1 MGERSGCFGDLYS
14 CSTFTFLHSRLKA
27 YALIDSPLA
36 LNIEA
41 KLLALLEAGRTIAL
55 VSDAGTPLISDP
67 GYKLV
72 AACHSRGVRV
82 TATPGPAA
90 PLMALTISGLPTDRF
105 TFQGFVPQKQ
115 TAARAQI
122 TESANLPMTQIW
134 FETPRR
140 LAKTLALMAE
150 IYGERNA
157 AITRELTKLH
167 ETVEQQTLGVLAQK
181 FADRTLNRRYIALV
195 WGDLKEDEGSI
206 AGHIGRS
213 LKNRKVMSVFEDGA
227 YGKHALTYYKVLE
240 RFGYT
245 TLVECKLE
253 TGRTHQIRAH
263 MKHIGHPL
271 FNDLEY
277 GGDTIVK
284 GTSFTKYKQFV
295 ENCFKLL
302 PGQALHAKSLGFYHP
317 TLKKDLSYDSELP
330 DYFEE
335 VLNKWRRYSQ
345 SSTF

>member
-1 MGERSGCFGDLYS
+1 MLNIVSTPIGNLGDFS
-14 CSTFTFLHSRLKA
+14 PRA
-27 YALIDSPLA
+27 MAALQEADIIACEDTRTTRKLLA
-36 LNIEA
+36 LCSLEVRAKLMAYHDHNGQERRP

-181 FADRTLNRRYIALV
+181 FADIDPPKGELVLLVSGADKSAKNYDEEAVISLLEDILSRASVKDAAKEAEALTGWPRRTLYQMALKIARR
-195 WGDLKEDEGSI
+195 D
-206 AGHIGRS
+206 
-213 LKNRKVMSVFEDGA
+213 
-227 YGKHALTYYKVLE
+227 
-240 RFGYT
+240 
-245 TLVECKLE
+245 
-253 TGRTHQIRAH
+253 
-263 MKHIGHPL
+263 
-271 FNDLEY
+271 
-277 GGDTIVK
+277 
-284 GTSFTKYKQFV
+284 
-295 ENCFKLL
+295 
-302 PGQALHAKSLGFYHP
+302 
-317 TLKKDLSYDSELP
+317 
-330 DYFEE
+330 
-335 VLNKWRRYSQ
+335 
-345 SSTF
+345 

>member
-1 MGERSGCFGDLYS
+1 MLNIVSTPIGNLGDFS
-14 CSTFTFLHSRLKA
+14 PRA
-27 YALIDSPLA
+27 MAALQEADIIACEDTRTTRKLLA
-36 LNIEA
+36 LCSLEVRAKLMAYHDHNGQEMRP

-115 TAARAQI
+115 AAARAQI

-181 FADRTLNRRYIALV
+181 FADIDPPKGELV
-195 WGDLKEDEGSI
+195 LLVSGADKSAKNYDEEAVISLLEDILSRASVKDAAKEAE
-206 AGHIGRS
+206 
-213 LKNRKVMSVFEDGA
+213 
-227 YGKHALTYYKVLE
+227 ALTGWP
-240 RFGYT
+240 R
-245 TLVECKLE
+245 
-253 TGRTHQIRAH
+253 RTVYQ
-263 MKHIGHPL
+263 M
-271 FNDLEY
+271 
-277 GGDTIVK
+277 
-284 GTSFTKYKQFV
+284 
-295 ENCFKLL
+295 
-302 PGQALHAKSLGFYHP
+302 ALKIA
-317 TLKKDLSYDSELP
+317 
-330 DYFEE
+330 
-335 VLNKWRRYSQ
+335 RRD
-345 SSTF
+345 

>member
-1 MGERSGCFGDLYS
+1 MLNIVSTPIGNLGDFS
-14 CSTFTFLHSRLKA
+14 PRA
-27 YALIDSPLA
+27 MAALQEADIIACEDTRTTRKLLA
-36 LNIEA
+36 LCSLEVRAKLMAYHDHNGQEMRP

-181 FADRTLNRRYIALV
+181 FADIDPPKGELVLLVSGADKSAKNYDEEAVISLLEDTLSRASVKDAAKEAEALTGWPRRTLYQMALKIARR
-195 WGDLKEDEGSI
+195 D
-206 AGHIGRS
+206 
-213 LKNRKVMSVFEDGA
+213 
-227 YGKHALTYYKVLE
+227 
-240 RFGYT
+240 
-245 TLVECKLE
+245 
-253 TGRTHQIRAH
+253 
-263 MKHIGHPL
+263 
-271 FNDLEY
+271 
-277 GGDTIVK
+277 
-284 GTSFTKYKQFV
+284 
-295 ENCFKLL
+295 
-302 PGQALHAKSLGFYHP
+302 
-317 TLKKDLSYDSELP
+317 
-330 DYFEE
+330 
-335 VLNKWRRYSQ
+335 
-345 SSTF
+345 

>member
-1 MGERSGCFGDLYS
+1 MLNIVSTPIGNLGDFS
-14 CSTFTFLHSRLKA
+14 PRA
-27 YALIDSPLA
+27 MAALQEADIIACEDTRTTRKLLA
-36 LNIEA
+36 LCSLEVRAKLMAYHDHNGQEMRP

-105 TFQGFVPQKQ
+105 TFQGFEPQKQ
-115 TAARAQI
+115 TAARAHN

-181 FADRTLNRRYIALV
+181 FADIDPPKGELVLLVSGADKSAKNYDEEAVISLLEDILSRASVKDAAKEAEALTGWPRRTLYQMALKIARR
-195 WGDLKEDEGSI
+195 D
-206 AGHIGRS
+206 
-213 LKNRKVMSVFEDGA
+213 
-227 YGKHALTYYKVLE
+227 
-240 RFGYT
+240 
-245 TLVECKLE
+245 
-253 TGRTHQIRAH
+253 
-263 MKHIGHPL
+263 
-271 FNDLEY
+271 
-277 GGDTIVK
+277 
-284 GTSFTKYKQFV
+284 
-295 ENCFKLL
+295 
-302 PGQALHAKSLGFYHP
+302 
-317 TLKKDLSYDSELP
+317 
-330 DYFEE
+330 
-335 VLNKWRRYSQ
+335 
-345 SSTF
+345 

>member
-1 MGERSGCFGDLYS
+1 MLNIVSTPIGNLGDFS
-14 CSTFTFLHSRLKA
+14 PRA
-27 YALIDSPLA
+27 MAALQEADIIACEDTRTTRKLLA
-36 LNIEA
+36 LCSLEVGAKLMAYHDHNGQEMRP
-41 KLLALLEAGRTIAL
+41 KLLALLEAGRKIAL

-181 FADRTLNRRYIALV
+181 FADIDPPKGELVLLVSGADKSAKNYDEEAVISLLEDILSRASVKDAAKEAEALTGWPRRTLYQMALKIARR
-195 WGDLKEDEGSI
+195 D
-206 AGHIGRS
+206 
-213 LKNRKVMSVFEDGA
+213 
-227 YGKHALTYYKVLE
+227 
-240 RFGYT
+240 
-245 TLVECKLE
+245 
-253 TGRTHQIRAH
+253 
-263 MKHIGHPL
+263 
-271 FNDLEY
+271 
-277 GGDTIVK
+277 
-284 GTSFTKYKQFV
+284 
-295 ENCFKLL
+295 
-302 PGQALHAKSLGFYHP
+302 
-317 TLKKDLSYDSELP
+317 
-330 DYFEE
+330 
-335 VLNKWRRYSQ
+335 
-345 SSTF
+345 

>member
-1 MGERSGCFGDLYS
+1 MLNIVSTPIGNLGDFS
-14 CSTFTFLHSRLKA
+14 PRA
-27 YALIDSPLA
+27 MAALQEADIIACEDTRTTRKLLA
-36 LNIEA
+36 LCSLEVRAKLMAYHDHNGQEMRP

-181 FADRTLNRRYIALV
+181 FADIDPPKGELVLLVSGADKSAKNYDEEAVISLLEDILSRASVKDAAKEAEALTGWPRRTLYQMALKIARR
-195 WGDLKEDEGSI
+195 
-206 AGHIGRS
+206 
-213 LKNRKVMSVFEDGA
+213 N
-227 YGKHALTYYKVLE
+227 
-240 RFGYT
+240 
-245 TLVECKLE
+245 
-253 TGRTHQIRAH
+253 
-263 MKHIGHPL
+263 
-271 FNDLEY
+271 
-277 GGDTIVK
+277 
-284 GTSFTKYKQFV
+284 
-295 ENCFKLL
+295 
-302 PGQALHAKSLGFYHP
+302 
-317 TLKKDLSYDSELP
+317 
-330 DYFEE
+330 
-335 VLNKWRRYSQ
+335 
-345 SSTF
+345 

>member
-1 MGERSGCFGDLYS
+1 MLNIVSTPIGNLGDFS
-14 CSTFTFLHSRLKA
+14 PRA
-27 YALIDSPLA
+27 MAALQEADIIACEDTRTTRKLLA
-36 LNIEA
+36 LCSLEVRAKLMAYHDHNGQEMRP

-82 TATPGPAA
+82 TAAPGPAA

-181 FADRTLNRRYIALV
+181 FADIDPPKGELVLLVSGADKSAKNYDEEAVISLLEDILSRASVKDAAKEAEALTGWPRRTLYQMALKIARR
-195 WGDLKEDEGSI
+195 D
-206 AGHIGRS
+206 
-213 LKNRKVMSVFEDGA
+213 
-227 YGKHALTYYKVLE
+227 
-240 RFGYT
+240 
-245 TLVECKLE
+245 
-253 TGRTHQIRAH
+253 
-263 MKHIGHPL
+263 
-271 FNDLEY
+271 
-277 GGDTIVK
+277 
-284 GTSFTKYKQFV
+284 
-295 ENCFKLL
+295 
-302 PGQALHAKSLGFYHP
+302 
-317 TLKKDLSYDSELP
+317 
-330 DYFEE
+330 
-335 VLNKWRRYSQ
+335 
-345 SSTF
+345 

>member
-1 MGERSGCFGDLYS
+1 VLNIVSTPIGNLGDFS
-14 CSTFTFLHSRLKA
+14 PRA
-27 YALIDSPLA
+27 MAALQEADIIACEDTRTTRKLLA
-36 LNIEA
+36 LCSLEVRAKLMAYHDHNGQEMRP

-167 ETVEQQTLGVLAQK
+167 ETVELQTLGVLAQK
-181 FADRTLNRRYIALV
+181 FADIDPPKGELVLLVSGADKSAKNYDEKAVISLLEDILSRASVKDAAKEAEALTGWPRRTLYQMALKIARR
-195 WGDLKEDEGSI
+195 D
-206 AGHIGRS
+206 
-213 LKNRKVMSVFEDGA
+213 
-227 YGKHALTYYKVLE
+227 
-240 RFGYT
+240 
-245 TLVECKLE
+245 
-253 TGRTHQIRAH
+253 
-263 MKHIGHPL
+263 
-271 FNDLEY
+271 
-277 GGDTIVK
+277 
-284 GTSFTKYKQFV
+284 
-295 ENCFKLL
+295 
-302 PGQALHAKSLGFYHP
+302 
-317 TLKKDLSYDSELP
+317 
-330 DYFEE
+330 
-335 VLNKWRRYSQ
+335 
-345 SSTF
+345 

>member
-1 MGERSGCFGDLYS
+1 MLNIVSTPIGNLGDFS
-14 CSTFTFLHSRLKA
+14 PRA
-27 YALIDSPLA
+27 MAALQEADIIACEDTRTTRKLLA
-36 LNIEA
+36 LCSLEVRAKLMAYHDHNGQEMRP

-181 FADRTLNRRYIALV
+181 FADIDPPKGELVLLVSGADKSAKNYDEEAVISLLADILSRASVKDAAKEAEALTGWPRRTLYQMALKIARR
-195 WGDLKEDEGSI
+195 D
-206 AGHIGRS
+206 
-213 LKNRKVMSVFEDGA
+213 
-227 YGKHALTYYKVLE
+227 
-240 RFGYT
+240 
-245 TLVECKLE
+245 
-253 TGRTHQIRAH
+253 
-263 MKHIGHPL
+263 
-271 FNDLEY
+271 
-277 GGDTIVK
+277 
-284 GTSFTKYKQFV
+284 
-295 ENCFKLL
+295 
-302 PGQALHAKSLGFYHP
+302 
-317 TLKKDLSYDSELP
+317 
-330 DYFEE
+330 
-335 VLNKWRRYSQ
+335 
-345 SSTF
+345 

>member
-1 MGERSGCFGDLYS
+1 MLNIVSTPIGNLGDFS
-14 CSTFTFLHSRLKA
+14 PRA
-27 YALIDSPLA
+27 MAALQEADIIACEDTRTTRKLLA
-36 LNIEA
+36 LCSLEVRAKLMAYHDHNGQEMRP

-167 ETVEQQTLGVLAQK
+167 ETVEQETRGVVAQK
-181 FADRTLNRRYIALV
+181 FADIDPHKGGLVQRGRGADKSAKNYDEEAVISLLEDILSRASVKDAAKEAEALTGWPRRTLYQMALKIARR
-195 WGDLKEDEGSI
+195 D
-206 AGHIGRS
+206 
-213 LKNRKVMSVFEDGA
+213 
-227 YGKHALTYYKVLE
+227 
-240 RFGYT
+240 
-245 TLVECKLE
+245 
-253 TGRTHQIRAH
+253 
-263 MKHIGHPL
+263 
-271 FNDLEY
+271 
-277 GGDTIVK
+277 
-284 GTSFTKYKQFV
+284 
-295 ENCFKLL
+295 
-302 PGQALHAKSLGFYHP
+302 
-317 TLKKDLSYDSELP
+317 
-330 DYFEE
+330 
-335 VLNKWRRYSQ
+335 
-345 SSTF
+345 

>member
-1 MGERSGCFGDLYS
+1 M
-14 CSTFTFLHSRLKA
+14 
-27 YALIDSPLA
+27 
-36 LNIEA
+36 LNIVSTPIGNLGDFSPRAMAALQEA
-41 KLLALLEAGRTIAL
+41 DIIACEDTRTTRKLLALCSLEVRAKLMAYHDHNGQEMRPKLLALMEAGRTIAL

-82 TATPGPAA
+82 TAPPGPAA

-167 ETVEQQTLGVLAQK
+167 ETVE
-181 FADRTLNRRYIALV
+181 
-195 WGDLKEDEGSI
+195 
-206 AGHIGRS
+206 
-213 LKNRKVMSVFEDGA
+213 
-227 YGKHALTYYKVLE
+227 
-240 RFGYT
+240 
-245 TLVECKLE
+245 
-253 TGRTHQIRAH
+253 
-263 MKHIGHPL
+263 
-271 FNDLEY
+271 
-277 GGDTIVK
+277 
-284 GTSFTKYKQFV
+284 
-295 ENCFKLL
+295 
-302 PGQALHAKSLGFYHP
+302 
-317 TLKKDLSYDSELP
+317 
-330 DYFEE
+330 
-335 VLNKWRRYSQ
+335 
-345 SSTF
+345 

>member
-1 MGERSGCFGDLYS
+1 MLNIVSTPIGNLGDFS
-14 CSTFTFLHSRLKA
+14 PRA
-27 YALIDSPLA
+27 MAALQEADIIACEDTRTTRKLLA
-36 LNIEA
+36 LCSLEVRA
-41 KLLALLEAGRTIAL
+41 KLMAYHDHNGQEMRPELLALLEAGRTIAL

-167 ETVEQQTLGVLAQK
+167 ETVEQQTLGVLAPK
-181 FADRTLNRRYIALV
+181 FADITPPKGELVLLVSGEDKSAKNYDEEAVISLLEDILSRASVKDAAKEAEALTGWPRRTLYQMALKIARR
-195 WGDLKEDEGSI
+195 D
-206 AGHIGRS
+206 
-213 LKNRKVMSVFEDGA
+213 
-227 YGKHALTYYKVLE
+227 
-240 RFGYT
+240 
-245 TLVECKLE
+245 
-253 TGRTHQIRAH
+253 
-263 MKHIGHPL
+263 
-271 FNDLEY
+271 
-277 GGDTIVK
+277 
-284 GTSFTKYKQFV
+284 
-295 ENCFKLL
+295 
-302 PGQALHAKSLGFYHP
+302 
-317 TLKKDLSYDSELP
+317 
-330 DYFEE
+330 
-335 VLNKWRRYSQ
+335 
-345 SSTF
+345 

>member
-1 MGERSGCFGDLYS
+1 MLNIVSTPIGNLGDFS
-14 CSTFTFLHSRLKA
+14 PRA
-27 YALIDSPLA
+27 MAALQEADIIACEDTRTTRKLLA
-36 LNIEA
+36 LCSLEVRAKLMAYHDHNGQEMRP

-167 ETVEQQTLGVLAQK
+167 ETVEQQTLSVLAQK
-181 FADRTLNRRYIALV
+181 FTDIDPPKGELVLLVSGADKSAKNYDEEAVISLLEDILSRASVKDAAKEAEALTGWPRRTLYQMALKIARR
-195 WGDLKEDEGSI
+195 D
-206 AGHIGRS
+206 
-213 LKNRKVMSVFEDGA
+213 
-227 YGKHALTYYKVLE
+227 
-240 RFGYT
+240 
-245 TLVECKLE
+245 
-253 TGRTHQIRAH
+253 
-263 MKHIGHPL
+263 
-271 FNDLEY
+271 
-277 GGDTIVK
+277 
-284 GTSFTKYKQFV
+284 
-295 ENCFKLL
+295 
-302 PGQALHAKSLGFYHP
+302 
-317 TLKKDLSYDSELP
+317 
-330 DYFEE
+330 
-335 VLNKWRRYSQ
+335 
-345 SSTF
+345 

>member
-1 MGERSGCFGDLYS
+1 MLNIVSTPIGNLGDFS
-14 CSTFTFLHSRLKA
+14 PRA
-27 YALIDSPLA
+27 MAALQEADIIACEDTRTTRKLLA
-36 LNIEA
+36 LCSLEVRAKLMAYHDHNGQEMRP

-105 TFQGFVPQKQ
+105 TFQGFGPQKQ

-181 FADRTLNRRYIALV
+181 FADIDPPKGELVLLVSGADKSAKNYDEEAVISLLEDILSRASVKDAAKEAEALTGWPRRTLYQMALKIARR
-195 WGDLKEDEGSI
+195 D
-206 AGHIGRS
+206 
-213 LKNRKVMSVFEDGA
+213 
-227 YGKHALTYYKVLE
+227 
-240 RFGYT
+240 
-245 TLVECKLE
+245 
-253 TGRTHQIRAH
+253 
-263 MKHIGHPL
+263 
-271 FNDLEY
+271 
-277 GGDTIVK
+277 
-284 GTSFTKYKQFV
+284 
-295 ENCFKLL
+295 
-302 PGQALHAKSLGFYHP
+302 
-317 TLKKDLSYDSELP
+317 
-330 DYFEE
+330 
-335 VLNKWRRYSQ
+335 
-345 SSTF
+345 

>member
-1 MGERSGCFGDLYS
+1 VLNIVSTPIGNLGDFS
-14 CSTFTFLHSRLKA
+14 PRA
-27 YALIDSPLA
+27 VAALQEADIIACEDTRTTRKLLA
-36 LNIEA
+36 LCSLEVRAKLMAYHDHNGQEMRP

-167 ETVEQQTLGVLAQK
+167 ETVEQQTLGALAQK
-181 FADRTLNRRYIALV
+181 FADINPPKGELVLLVSGADKSAKNYDEEAVISLLEDILSRASVKDAAKEAEALTGWPRRTLYQMALKIARR
-195 WGDLKEDEGSI
+195 D
-206 AGHIGRS
+206 
-213 LKNRKVMSVFEDGA
+213 
-227 YGKHALTYYKVLE
+227 
-240 RFGYT
+240 
-245 TLVECKLE
+245 
-253 TGRTHQIRAH
+253 
-263 MKHIGHPL
+263 
-271 FNDLEY
+271 
-277 GGDTIVK
+277 
-284 GTSFTKYKQFV
+284 
-295 ENCFKLL
+295 
-302 PGQALHAKSLGFYHP
+302 
-317 TLKKDLSYDSELP
+317 
-330 DYFEE
+330 
-335 VLNKWRRYSQ
+335 
-345 SSTF
+345 

>member
-1 MGERSGCFGDLYS
+1 MLNIVSTPIGNLGDFS
-14 CSTFTFLHSRLKA
+14 PRA
-27 YALIDSPLA
+27 MAALQEADIIACEDTRTTRKLLA
-36 LNIEA
+36 LCSLEVRAKLMAYHDHNGQEMRP
-41 KLLALLEAGRTIAL
+41 KLLALLEAGRTVAL

-181 FADRTLNRRYIALV
+181 FADIDPPKGELVLLVSGADKSAKNYDEEAVISLLEDILSRASVKDAAKEAEALTGWPRRTLYQMALKIARR
-195 WGDLKEDEGSI
+195 D
-206 AGHIGRS
+206 
-213 LKNRKVMSVFEDGA
+213 
-227 YGKHALTYYKVLE
+227 
-240 RFGYT
+240 
-245 TLVECKLE
+245 
-253 TGRTHQIRAH
+253 
-263 MKHIGHPL
+263 
-271 FNDLEY
+271 
-277 GGDTIVK
+277 
-284 GTSFTKYKQFV
+284 
-295 ENCFKLL
+295 
-302 PGQALHAKSLGFYHP
+302 
-317 TLKKDLSYDSELP
+317 
-330 DYFEE
+330 
-335 VLNKWRRYSQ
+335 
-345 SSTF
+345 

>member
-1 MGERSGCFGDLYS
+1 MLNIVSTPIGNLGDFS
-14 CSTFTFLHSRLKA
+14 PRA
-27 YALIDSPLA
+27 MAALQEADIIACEDTRTTRKLLA
-36 LNIEA
+36 LCSLEVRAKLMAYHDHNGQEMRP
-41 KLLALLEAGRTIAL
+41 KLLALLEAGHTIAL

-181 FADRTLNRRYIALV
+181 FADIDPPKGELVLLVSGADKSAKNYDEEAVISLLEDILSRASVKDAAKEAEALTGWPRRTLYQMALKIARR
-195 WGDLKEDEGSI
+195 D
-206 AGHIGRS
+206 
-213 LKNRKVMSVFEDGA
+213 
-227 YGKHALTYYKVLE
+227 
-240 RFGYT
+240 
-245 TLVECKLE
+245 
-253 TGRTHQIRAH
+253 
-263 MKHIGHPL
+263 
-271 FNDLEY
+271 
-277 GGDTIVK
+277 
-284 GTSFTKYKQFV
+284 
-295 ENCFKLL
+295 
-302 PGQALHAKSLGFYHP
+302 
-317 TLKKDLSYDSELP
+317 
-330 DYFEE
+330 
-335 VLNKWRRYSQ
+335 
-345 SSTF
+345 

>member
-1 MGERSGCFGDLYS
+1 M
-14 CSTFTFLHSRLKA
+14 T
-27 YALIDSPLA
+27 ALQDADVIACEDTRTTRKLLA
-36 LNIEA
+36 LCSLEVRAKLMAYHDHNGQEMRP

-167 ETVEQQTLGVLAQK
+167 ETVEQQTLGALAQK
-181 FADRTLNRRYIALV
+181 FADINPPKGELVLLVSGADKSAKNYDEEAVISLLEDILSRASVKDAAKEAEALTGWPRRTLYQMALKIARR
-195 WGDLKEDEGSI
+195 D
-206 AGHIGRS
+206 
-213 LKNRKVMSVFEDGA
+213 
-227 YGKHALTYYKVLE
+227 
-240 RFGYT
+240 
-245 TLVECKLE
+245 
-253 TGRTHQIRAH
+253 
-263 MKHIGHPL
+263 
-271 FNDLEY
+271 
-277 GGDTIVK
+277 
-284 GTSFTKYKQFV
+284 
-295 ENCFKLL
+295 
-302 PGQALHAKSLGFYHP
+302 
-317 TLKKDLSYDSELP
+317 
-330 DYFEE
+330 
-335 VLNKWRRYSQ
+335 
-345 SSTF
+345 

>member
-1 MGERSGCFGDLYS
+1 MLNIVSTPIGNLGDFS
-14 CSTFTFLHSRLKA
+14 PRA
-27 YALIDSPLA
+27 MAALQEADIIACEDTRTTRKLLA
-36 LNIEA
+36 LCSLEVRAKLMAYHDHNGQEMRP
-41 KLLALLEAGRTIAL
+41 KLLALLEAGRTIVL

-181 FADRTLNRRYIALV
+181 FADIDPPKGELVLLVSGADKSAKNYDEEAVISLLEDILSRASVKDAAKEAEALTGWPRRTLYQMALKIARR
-195 WGDLKEDEGSI
+195 D
-206 AGHIGRS
+206 
-213 LKNRKVMSVFEDGA
+213 
-227 YGKHALTYYKVLE
+227 
-240 RFGYT
+240 
-245 TLVECKLE
+245 
-253 TGRTHQIRAH
+253 
-263 MKHIGHPL
+263 
-271 FNDLEY
+271 
-277 GGDTIVK
+277 
-284 GTSFTKYKQFV
+284 
-295 ENCFKLL
+295 
-302 PGQALHAKSLGFYHP
+302 
-317 TLKKDLSYDSELP
+317 
-330 DYFEE
+330 
-335 VLNKWRRYSQ
+335 
-345 SSTF
+345 

>member
-1 MGERSGCFGDLYS
+1 MLNIVSTPIGNLGDFS
-14 CSTFTFLHSRLKA
+14 PRA
-27 YALIDSPLA
+27 VAALQEADIIACEDTRTTRKLLA
-36 LNIEA
+36 LCSLEVRAKLMAYHDHNGQEMRP

-181 FADRTLNRRYIALV
+181 FADIDPPKGELVLLVSGADKSAKNYDEEAVISLLEDILSRASVKDAAKEAEALTGWPRRTLYQMALKIARR
-195 WGDLKEDEGSI
+195 D
-206 AGHIGRS
+206 
-213 LKNRKVMSVFEDGA
+213 
-227 YGKHALTYYKVLE
+227 
-240 RFGYT
+240 
-245 TLVECKLE
+245 
-253 TGRTHQIRAH
+253 
-263 MKHIGHPL
+263 
-271 FNDLEY
+271 
-277 GGDTIVK
+277 
-284 GTSFTKYKQFV
+284 
-295 ENCFKLL
+295 
-302 PGQALHAKSLGFYHP
+302 
-317 TLKKDLSYDSELP
+317 
-330 DYFEE
+330 
-335 VLNKWRRYSQ
+335 
-345 SSTF
+345 

>member
-1 MGERSGCFGDLYS
+1 MLNIVSTPIGNLGDFS
-14 CSTFTFLHSRLKA
+14 PRA
-27 YALIDSPLA
+27 MAALQEADIIACEDTRTTRKLLA
-36 LNIEA
+36 LCSLEVGAKLMAYHDHNGQEMRP

-181 FADRTLNRRYIALV
+181 FADIDPPKGELV
-195 WGDLKEDEGSI
+195 LLVSGADKSAKNYDEEAVISLLEDILSRASVKDAAKEAE
-206 AGHIGRS
+206 
-213 LKNRKVMSVFEDGA
+213 
-227 YGKHALTYYKVLE
+227 ALTGWP
-240 RFGYT
+240 R
-245 TLVECKLE
+245 
-253 TGRTHQIRAH
+253 RTVYQ
-263 MKHIGHPL
+263 M
-271 FNDLEY
+271 
-277 GGDTIVK
+277 
-284 GTSFTKYKQFV
+284 
-295 ENCFKLL
+295 
-302 PGQALHAKSLGFYHP
+302 ALKIA
-317 TLKKDLSYDSELP
+317 
-330 DYFEE
+330 
-335 VLNKWRRYSQ
+335 RRD
-345 SSTF
+345 

>member
-1 MGERSGCFGDLYS
+1 MLNIVSTPIGNLGDFS
-14 CSTFTFLHSRLKA
+14 PRA
-27 YALIDSPLA
+27 MAALQEADIIACEDARTTRKLLA
-36 LNIEA
+36 LCSLEVRAKLMAYHDHNGQEMRP

-167 ETVEQQTLGVLAQK
+167 ETVELQTLGVLAQK
-181 FADRTLNRRYIALV
+181 FADIDPPKGELVLLVSGADKSAKNYDEEAVISLLEDILSRASVKDAAKEAEALTGWPRRTLYQMALKIARR
-195 WGDLKEDEGSI
+195 D
-206 AGHIGRS
+206 
-213 LKNRKVMSVFEDGA
+213 
-227 YGKHALTYYKVLE
+227 
-240 RFGYT
+240 
-245 TLVECKLE
+245 
-253 TGRTHQIRAH
+253 
-263 MKHIGHPL
+263 
-271 FNDLEY
+271 
-277 GGDTIVK
+277 
-284 GTSFTKYKQFV
+284 
-295 ENCFKLL
+295 
-302 PGQALHAKSLGFYHP
+302 
-317 TLKKDLSYDSELP
+317 
-330 DYFEE
+330 
-335 VLNKWRRYSQ
+335 
-345 SSTF
+345 